1 MHRKGN
7 GGLSLVDVL
16 IVLATLAVIAVLL
29 VPQYN
34 EKKAR
39 ERRELEITQARTDL
53 LALKKAQEK
62 YFEKHGRFA
71 GSLVELGKF
80 QPAIKDMH
88 QPFGPNSYQ
97 VTSTDTTQFDISCVD
112 EEAGAIEAGVPTWL
126 GDPGEEE
133 LRADLIKRSRNRME
147 RIDNAEQTYFDSM
160 GVYTASLDSL
170 DAFQPGTKNLLC
182 ALMMRRFSVILPDTG
197 LGYEITSHL
206 DEVGRIV
213 NGEKDYP
220 PLPTKLK

>member
-1 MHRKGN
+1 MHRKRN

-53 LALKKAQEK
+53 LAIKRAQEK
-62 YFEKHGRFA
+62 YFEKNGRFA
-71 GSLVELGKF
+71 GSLMELGKF
-80 QPAIKDMH
+80 DSSIENMH
-88 QPFGPNSYQ
+88 EPFGPGSYE
-97 VTSTDTTQFDISCVD
+97 VTSRDSTQFDITCTD
-112 EEAGAIEAGVPTWL
+112 EEIGAIEAGVPTWL

-147 RIDNAEQTYFDSM
+147 KISRAQQVYFDSL
-160 GVYTASLDSL
+160 GVYTSNLDSL
-170 DAFQPGTKNLLC
+170 EIFQPGTKNLLC
-182 ALMMRRFSVILPDTG
+182 ALMMRRFSIILPDSGTG
-197 LGYEITSHL
+197 FEVTSHL

-213 NGEKDYP
+213 NGDKEYP
-220 PLPTKLK
+220 PLPTKSE